1 MAVESSSPPLEELI
15 MGLRI
20 YNTRTRSVDEFK
32 PARGNRVYMFV
43 CGPTV
48 YDHSHIGHARTYLAY
63 DIIARYLR
71 ARGYSLF
78 YLMNITDIEDKIIN
92 RANELGEDPL
102 HLADRFTKEFMRDM
116 ESLGISSV
124 NLYAKASEHVPEI
137 IAQIT
142 TLVEKGFAYEVEGDV
157 YYDVAKFPRYGE
169 LSGQKIDQ
177 LVMHRIDP
185 DARKRN
191 VVDFALWKRQKPG
204 EPSWDSP
211 WGKGRPGWHI
221 EDTAITTTYFGPTYD
236 LHGGGLDL
244 VFPHH
249 EAEIAQAEAA
259 TGVEPL
265 VRFWVHGGLLMTR
278 GERMGH
284 SMGNFITIE
293 ETLRKHDPE
302 ALRLY
307 YGMRHYRSQ
316 LEFDESDITQAEQ
329 VLDKLR
335 AVYNQFKAL
344 KETVEPG
351 DERKA
356 DVERLSAEATQRF
369 VEAMDE
375 DFNTPRALAAMIAY
389 SKDIEPYA
397 LRQIGRGTTELI
409 IKTFDYFAGVF
420 GILRP
425 SNVEQEKSFEG
436 LLKLLLR
443 MREDARKR
451 GDWKTADSIRDSLA
465 SLGVGLEDTPAGMR
479 WYLASTRSNTKS
491 N

>member
-1 MAVESSSPPLEELI
+1 L
-15 MGLRI
+15 GLRI
-20 YNTRTRSVDEFK
+20 YNTRTRSVEEFK

-71 ARGYSLF
+71 ARGFSLF
-78 YLMNITDIEDKIIN
+78 YLMNVTDIDDKIIA
-92 RANELGEDPL
+92 RANESGEDPL
-102 HLADRFTKEFMRDM
+102 RLADRFTKEFMRDM
-116 ESLGISSV
+116 EALGITSV

-137 IAQIT
+137 VAQIA
-142 TLVEKGFAYEVEGDV
+142 TLIEKGFAYQVEGDV

-169 LSGQKIDQ
+169 LSGQKIEQ

-191 VVDFALWKRQKPG
+191 VVDFALWKSQKPG
-204 EPSWDSP
+204 EPSWESP

-259 TGVEPL
+259 TGVQPL

-293 ETLRKHDPE
+293 ETLRKYDAE

-329 VLDKLR
+329 VLDRLR
-335 AVYNQFKAL
+335 AVYSQFKAL
-344 KETVEPG
+344 AETMKPG
-351 DERKA
+351 GERDA
-356 DVERLSAEATQRF
+356 EVERLSSEATQRF
-369 VEAMDE
+369 MEAMDE
-375 DFNTPRALAAMIAY
+375 DFNTPRALAAVIAY
-389 SKDIEPYA
+389 AKDVEPYA
-397 LRQIGRGTTELI
+397 SRLIGRDSIELV
-409 IKTFDYFAGVF
+409 IKTFDYFGSVF

-425 SNVEQEKSFEG
+425 TNASQDKQFDG
-436 LLKLLLR
+436 LLKLFLK
-443 MREDARKR
+443 MREDARKN
-451 GDWKTADSIRDSLA
+451 GDWASADSIRESLA
-465 SLGVGLEDTPAGMR
+465 NLGIGLEDTPAGMR
-479 WYLASTRSNTKS
+479 WYRASTRSMAKS
-491 N
+491 S

>member
-1 MAVESSSPPLEELI
+1 

-20 YNTRTRSVDEFK
+20 YNTRTRSVEEFK

-71 ARGYSLF
+71 ARGFSLF
-78 YLMNITDIEDKIIN
+78 YLMNVTDIDDKIIA
-92 RANELGEDPL
+92 RANESGEDPL
-102 HLADRFTKEFMRDM
+102 RLADRFTKEFMRDM
-116 ESLGISSV
+116 EALGITSV

-137 IAQIT
+137 IAQIA
-142 TLVEKGFAYEVEGDV
+142 TLIEKGFAYQVEGDV
-157 YYDVAKFPRYGE
+157 YYDVTKFPRYGE
-169 LSGQKIDQ
+169 LSGQKIEQ

-191 VVDFALWKRQKPG
+191 VVDFALWKSQKPG
-204 EPSWDSP
+204 EPSWESP

-259 TGVEPL
+259 TGVQPL

-293 ETLRKHDPE
+293 ETLRKYDAE

-335 AVYNQFKAL
+335 AVYNQFKAIAEAM
-344 KETVEPG
+344 KPG
-351 DERKA
+351 GERDA
-356 DVERLSAEATQRF
+356 EVERLSSEATQRF
-369 VEAMDE
+369 MEAMDE
-375 DFNTPRALAAMIAY
+375 DFNTPRALAAVIAY
-389 SKDIEPYA
+389 AKDVEPYA
-397 LRQIGRGTTELI
+397 SRPIGRDSIELV
-409 IKTFDYFAGVF
+409 IKTFDYFGSVF

-425 SNVEQEKSFEG
+425 TNASQDKQFDG
-436 LLKLLLR
+436 LLKLFLK
-443 MREDARKR
+443 MREDARKK
-451 GDWKTADSIRDSLA
+451 GDWASADSIRASLA
-465 SLGVGLEDTPAGMR
+465 NLGIGLEDTPAGMR
-479 WYLASTRSNTKS
+479 WYRASTRPTAKS
-491 N
+491 S

>member
-1 MAVESSSPPLEELI
+1 MV
-15 MGLRI
+15 LRV
-20 YNTRTRSVDEFK
+20 YNTRSRTVEEFK

-71 ARGYSLF
+71 SKGYSLF
-78 YLMNITDIEDKIIN
+78 YLMNITDIDDKIIN
-92 RANELGEDPL
+92 RANASGEDPL
-102 HLADRFTKEFMRDM
+102 QMADRFTKEFMRDM
-116 ESLGISSV
+116 EALGITSI

-137 IAQIT
+137 ITQIS
-142 TLVEKGFAYEVEGDV
+142 TLVEKGYAYQLDGDV
-157 YYDVAKFPRYGE
+157 YYDVSKFPSYGQ
-169 LSGQKIDQ
+169 LSGQKIEQ

-185 DARKRN
+185 DARKRS
-191 VVDFALWKRQKPG
+191 VVDFALWKSQKPG
-204 EPSWDSP
+204 EPAWESP

-221 EDTAITTTYFGPTYD
+221 EDTAITTAYFGPSYD

-259 TGVEPL
+259 TGVKPL
-265 VRFWVHGGLLMTR
+265 VRYWVHGGLLMIS

-284 SMGNFITIE
+284 SIGNFITIAE
-293 ETLRKHDPE
+293 ALHKHDAE

-316 LEFDESDITQAEQ
+316 LDFDQSDITQAEQ

-335 AVYNQFKAL
+335 SVYNQFRTLMDSSNPA
-344 KETVEPG
+344 
-351 DERKA
+351 DELSPDRNI
-356 DVERLSAEATQRF
+356 ERLSSDAVQHFA
-369 VEAMDE
+369 EAMDD
-375 DFNTPRALAAMIAY
+375 DFNTPRALAVMITYA
-389 SKDIEPYA
+389 KDAEPYA
-397 LRQIGRGTTELI
+397 ARQLTRASVDRVIR
-409 IKTFDYFAGVF
+409 TFDYFGGVF

-425 SNVEQEKSFEG
+425 ADARQSRAFEE
-436 LLKLLLR
+436 LLKTLLR

-451 GDWKTADSIRDSLA
+451 GDWAAADRIRDDLA
-465 SLGVGLEDTPAGMR
+465 RIGIGLEDTPVGVR
-479 WYLASTRSNTKS
+479 WYLASASAPGKS
-491 N
+491 S

>member
-1 MAVESSSPPLEELI
+1 MTLKI
-15 MGLRI
+15 H
-20 YNTRTRSVDEFK
+20 NTISRSVEEFK
-32 PARGNRVYMFV
+32 PAHGNRVYMFV

-71 ARGYSLF
+71 FKGYSLF
-78 YLMNITDIEDKIIN
+78 YLMNITDVDDKIID
-92 RANELGEDPL
+92 RANASGEDPIKM
-102 HLADRFTKEFMRDM
+102 ADRFTKEFMRDM
-116 ESLGISSV
+116 EALGITSV

-137 IAQIT
+137 ISQVL
-142 TLVEKGFAYEVEGDV
+142 TLVEKGFAYQVDGDV
-157 YYDVAKFPRYGE
+157 YYDVSKFPRYGE

-177 LVMHRIDP
+177 LVMHRVDP
-185 DARKRN
+185 DPRKKS
-191 VVDFALWKRQKPG
+191 VVDFALWKSQKPG
-204 EPSWDSP
+204 EPAWDSP

-221 EDTAITTTYFGPTYD
+221 EDTAITTNYFGPSYD

-265 VRFWVHGGLLMTR
+265 VKFWIHGGLLMTR

-293 ETLRKHDPE
+293 EMLRKHDAE

-316 LEFDESDITQAEQ
+316 LEFNEDDISQAEG

-335 AVYNQFKAL
+335 AVHNQFKTMLDSSKSDDPGTVDNNIARITTAAL
-344 KETVEPG
+344 
-351 DERKA
+351 R
-356 DVERLSAEATQRF
+356 QF
-369 VEAMDE
+369 VEAMDD
-375 DFNTPRALAAMIAY
+375 DFNTPRALATMIGYA
-389 SKDIEPYA
+389 KDLEPYA
-397 LRQIGRGTTELI
+397 SRQLNRSSVVLVVETINHFGN
-409 IKTFDYFAGVF
+409 VF

-425 SNVEQEKSFEG
+425 IVAAQEKTFEG
-436 LLKLLLR
+436 LLKVLLALR
-443 MREDARKR
+443 EQARKK
-451 GDWKTADSIRDSLA
+451 GDWATADSIRDNLVE
-465 SLGVGLEDTPAGMR
+465 LGIGLEDTASGVR
-479 WYLASTRSNTKS
+479 WYLAATRAAKELG
-491 N
+491 